1 MNHNEIEEMKRTCA
15 AIQRDIARREREAM
29 GMGEV
34 ALGGNQ
40 AQGRYAPYPSVD
52 KTKGGKVQGKGYKG
66 QGKGYKG
73 QGKVV
78 EPMVTITRTHFI
90 DLYERATRNLCQ
102 RCVVALRNEDPSTPP
117 RPMPR
122 TPSGSPDLEKITPI
136 AMGME

>member
-34 ALGGNQ
+34 ALDGNQ
-40 AQGRYAPYPSVD
+40 AQGCYAPYPSVD
-52 KTKGGKVQGKGYKG
+52 KTNGGKG

-102 RCVVALRNEDPSTPP
+102 RCVVALRNEDPSTPT

-136 AMGME
+136 AMGVE